1 MHRKE
6 IINAYIKAVNAKTY
20 VEIGVQRG
28 HLFFEI
34 DAPRKFAVD
43 PNFMISKTN
52 KIKYFFQRLRDQYY
66 ELTSDDFFDQHGD
79 ELFATEKID
88 VAFIDGLHTYE
99 QVMRDVENCL
109 KYLSPKGVILLHDCK
124 PDDAAA
130 AVYAMSPADAR
141 QRYEG
146 WESGAW
152 TGDVYKAIVELRS
165 TLKDRHI
172 FVFDTDHGV
181 GCIQPGTME
190 MPLTLSK
197 SDIASMEYDAF
208 APQQDKL
215 LNLKDQSYLKEAI
228 SKLA

>member
-6 IINAYIKAVNAKTY
+6 IINSYIKAINAKTY

-66 ELTSDDFFDQHGD
+66 ELTSDAFFDKHGD
-79 ELFATEKID
+79 ELFATDKID

-99 QVMRDVENCL
+99 QVMRDVENCM

-124 PDDAAA
+124 PDDADA
-130 AVYAMSPADAR
+130 AVFAMSPEDAKN
-141 QRYEG
+141 RYEN
-146 WESGAW
+146 WHSGAW

-165 TLKDRHI
+165 THTDRHI

-181 GCIQPGTME
+181 GCIQPGIME
-190 MPLTLSK
+190 MPLALSK
-197 SDIASMEYDAF
+197 AEIAAMDYETF
-208 APQQDKL
+208 EPQQERL
-215 LNLKDQSYLKEAI
+215 LNLKDKNYLKEAI